1 MSSLENVEDGS
12 LELELES
19 ERGKH
24 PKWLSLM
31 ADENFK
37 KETKQYVL
45 DNGYIKG
52 MPNLTLQKFVSW
64 IKESKSVDV
73 CTSTASV

>member
-19 ERGKH
+19 EKGKH

-31 ADENFK
+31 ADKNFK
-37 KETKQYVL
+37 KEAKQYVL
-45 DNGYIKG
+45 DNGYIK
-52 MPNLTLQKFVSW
+52 
-64 IKESKSVDV
+64 
-73 CTSTASV
+73 